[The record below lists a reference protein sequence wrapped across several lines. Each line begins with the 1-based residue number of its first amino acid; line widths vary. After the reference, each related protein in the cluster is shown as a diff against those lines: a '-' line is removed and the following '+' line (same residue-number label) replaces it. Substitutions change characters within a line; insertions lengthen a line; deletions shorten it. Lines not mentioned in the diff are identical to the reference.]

1 MSLGSGAPLMLQS
14 GPGGRR
20 FFLAGQPVHNGD
32 VVELALA
39 DGSWLAL
46 RLEGM
51 PGQILRYGDLPQLA
65 GGGDLALVL
74 PRCALFRW
82 PSRRVG
88 GLAAGRSG

>member
-1 MSLGSGAPLMLQS
+1 LVLQT

-20 FFLAGQPVHNGD
+20 FSLAGQPVHNGD

-39 DGSWLAL
+39 EGSWMAL

-51 PGQILRYGDLPQLA
+51 PDQILGYGDLPPLA
-65 GGGDLALVL
+65 GGGVL
-74 PRCALFRW
+74 MVVVPACALFRW
-82 PSRRVG
+82 PDRRVG